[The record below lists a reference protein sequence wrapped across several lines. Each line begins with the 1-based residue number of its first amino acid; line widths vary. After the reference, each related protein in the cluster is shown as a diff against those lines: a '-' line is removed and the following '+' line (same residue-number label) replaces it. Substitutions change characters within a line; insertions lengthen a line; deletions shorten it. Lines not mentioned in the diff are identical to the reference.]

1 MNRMCKAK
9 YPNVMIVLNKIA
21 VRYWKISESQ
31 KRVNWCTS
39 KMAILCRISTIWRSL
54 CKSNKSARPNERY
67 RDVEIQV
74 VDIILELLNLLTLIG
89 CNDIEGVIKH
99 RIDQKEVKE
108 MPNEETGIGNP
119 DT

>member
-1 MNRMCKAK
+1 
-9 YPNVMIVLNKIA
+9 MIVLNKIA
-21 VRYWKISESQ
+21 VRYWKISEKQ

-39 KMAILCRISTIWRSL
+39 KMAILCNISTIWRNL
-54 CKSNKSARPNERY
+54 CKSNRSARPDERY

-74 VDIILELLNLLTLIG
+74 VDIMLELLNLLTLIG

-99 RIDQKEVKE
+99 RIDQKEGKE
-108 MPNEETGIGNP
+108 MPNEKTEIDNP